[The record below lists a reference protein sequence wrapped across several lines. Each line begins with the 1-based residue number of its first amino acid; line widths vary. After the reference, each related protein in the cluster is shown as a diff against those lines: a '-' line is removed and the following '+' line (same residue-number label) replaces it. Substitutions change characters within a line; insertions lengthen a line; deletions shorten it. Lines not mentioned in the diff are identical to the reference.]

1 MKHTI
6 IECGRTALLILFHV
20 SLVPWRMKLGK
31 SLEPIALHPFLVHP
45 CLAGTTAPGSNHQT
59 YRNLQ
64 NLAQHFSIIIS
75 GGTKLPYARRVGFL
89 PGTRYRI
96 YGLQTGIAL
105 DGKEAQLTVVTLHQ
119 LLRCTFYR
127 LRLETLHRHLHITL
141 TGTDPYLTYQHI
153 AEFEFLT
160 VAQTDF
166 IRTACLGSLY
176 LQSPFSLS
184 IGLRLIGLAVPG
196 STNFYHLVGIRSTP
210 KVAFRLLLQY
220 HIVAKDLWQFY
231 FCLRCQSHGKQQ
243 SRT

>member
-1 MKHTI
+1 MEHTI
-6 IECGRTALLILFHV
+6 IESRRTALLIFLHI
-20 SLVPWRMKLGK
+20 SLIPRCMKFREC
-31 SLEPIALHPFLVHP
+31 LEPIALDEIAIDP
-45 CLAGTTAPGSNHQT
+45 CLTGTTAPGSNHQT

-64 NLAQHFSIIIS
+64 SLAQHFSIIIS

-119 LLRCTFYR
+119 FLRCTFYR

-184 IGLRLIGLAVPG
+184 IGLYLISLAVPG
-196 STNFYHLVGIRSTP
+196 STNLHYFVGISSTP

-243 SRT
+243 S